1 MRLYYVDDLIC
12 NDEDLTISLAFP
24 FEAELVLKF
33 PGKSPGLTAEKLV
46 CGSSRQCMAWAAWL
60 LLCLATCTAEAC
72 TLRRQYWGTRPLAT
86 GADQTHTIHVPRPP
100 SPATTDAETYQAW
113 RRGFAHLLLCLMAP
127 DAPGPTEAPGPT
139 PSRSQ
144 NGSKAAAG
152 WGVVGRTTSRGLMRS
167 LSGGLEGPE
176 SLAGRRN
183 TSAAFQALQKLGVQ
197 VQELGRRV
205 APRQRFS
212 QSSSLGERPSRRAA
226 GEGDWAGLPSSE
238 GSQREQPDTPRAAA
252 EQRGERAEQVAQR
265 DAAQQAK
272 RQRMVAYLQSVAQQ
286 HPTSVPPVV
295 LRKEAVTP
303 SPPSAA
309 PQPVQPPRRRRR
321 LSEDAGGHVR
331 LMVSVAVQTD
341 ESALQQLA
349 YQSARAAA
357 PSTPPHAASASA
369 APLSVPHGGSEG
381 GDAELAAQ
389 YAAVMAAA
397 GGGSGGAA
405 AVAAGPQQAQKAEAE
420 SGSDADIASQWMAAM
435 MGAGGAGGAAVAAA
449 PFGSPHPK
457 QPGGAGPTSSG
468 GDEDVAVQYLAAMQ
482 AAMGP
487 AGAAPPAAQQQ
498 QQQQA
503 EQAGEPRVRPQ
514 GQLHNSPPTPGSEQ
528 PTSAHSQRSFAHYSL
543 PASASPLEQLAW
555 QQQQRSLQQLQQGS
569 PASGTS
575 AVWHGGGTPGWN
587 TPQRSQ
593 SLALGAGARESLEV
607 GRRASAAVPGFAGK
621 IMWQVATCQPHVAAC
636 ALA

>member
-1 MRLYYVDDLIC
+1 
-12 NDEDLTISLAFP
+12 
-24 FEAELVLKF
+24 
-33 PGKSPGLTAEKLV
+33 
-46 CGSSRQCMAWAAWL
+46 
-60 LLCLATCTAEAC
+60 
-72 TLRRQYWGTRPLAT
+72 
-86 GADQTHTIHVPRPP
+86 
-100 SPATTDAETYQAW
+100 
-113 RRGFAHLLLCLMAP
+113 
-127 DAPGPTEAPGPT
+127 
-139 PSRSQ
+139 
-144 NGSKAAAG
+144 
-152 WGVVGRTTSRGLMRS
+152 MRS

-176 SLAGRRN
+176 TLAGRRN

-212 QSSSLGERPSRRAA
+212 QSSSLGERPSRRATA
-226 GEGDWAGLPSSE
+226 ESDWAGLPSSD

-303 SPPSAA
+303 SPPAAA
-309 PQPVQPPRRRRR
+309 PQPPRRRRR
-321 LSEDAGGHVR
+321 LSEEAGGHVR

-357 PSTPPHAASASA
+357 PSTPQHAASASA
-369 APLSVPHGGSEG
+369 APLSVPRGGSEG

-389 YAAVMAAA
+389 YAAAMAAA

-405 AVAAGPQQAQKAEAE
+405 AVAAGPQQAQQAEVE
-420 SGSDADIASQWMAAM
+420 TGSDADIASQWMAAM
-435 MGAGGAGGAAVAAA
+435 MGAGVSGGAAAAA
-449 PFGSPHPK
+449 PFGSPQPEK
-457 QPGGAGPTSSG
+457 PGGVGPASSG
-468 GDEDVAVQYLAAMQ
+468 RDEDVAAQYLAAMQ

-498 QQQQA
+498 QQQQQV

-528 PTSAHSQRSFAHYSL
+528 PTPAHSQRSFAHYSL

-593 SLALGAGARESLEV
+593 SLALGAGARGSGDV
-607 GRRASAAVPGFAGK
+607 GGGRVSAAVSGLCWQDHAGS
-621 IMWQVATCQPHVAAC
+621 
-636 ALA
+636 